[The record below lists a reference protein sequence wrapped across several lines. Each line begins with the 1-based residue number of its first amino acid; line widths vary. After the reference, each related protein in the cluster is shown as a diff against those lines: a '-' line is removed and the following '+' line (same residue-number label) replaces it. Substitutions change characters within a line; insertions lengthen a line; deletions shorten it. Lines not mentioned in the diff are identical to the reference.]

1 MPKKRSN
8 YTDEEKA
15 IALAYY
21 HECHSAKKTVRD
33 LGYPVRSCLNT
44 WIANEGKPKKPRKKN
59 SINKGMSTFE
69 ERLDIVHRCVDLG
82 EDVHLVAKEHN
93 RDVSTVYTWCRIYKK
108 EGHIALMKKSKKKQF
123 ATAVNEI
130 DNIEELKAQMLE
142 LQLENDI
149 LRETI
154 NVLKKDPGINQAAL
168 KNREKAVI
176 VDALKDK
183 YSLPLLLEK
192 LQFSKSSYYY
202 QEKCL
207 RKPDKYLELRKRVRE
222 IFYENKE
229 RYGYRRIWAIL
240 SFGEDA
246 IKISE
251 KVIRRIMKEEG
262 LVAKRPSVKKYSSYK
277 GEITPAVA
285 DVVKRNFHADKPN
298 ELWLTDITE
307 FAIPVGKIYLSALVD
322 CFDGLLPTWTIGLS
336 PNAELVNTMLDKG
349 IALLKDSEHPIV
361 HTDRGCH
368 YRWPGWIERMEE
380 AGLTRSMSKKGCSP
394 DNSACE
400 GVFGRLKNEMFYGI
414 DWKDVTIDEFIQI
427 LNDYLVWYNEDRIKQ
442 SLNYLSPTDY
452 RKRLGLAY

>member
-1 MPKKRSN
+1 MPKKRAN
-8 YTDEEKA
+8 YTEEEKA

-21 HECHSAKKTVRD
+21 HECRSAKKTVRD

-44 WIANEGKPKKPRKKN
+44 WIANEGKPKQPRKKN

-82 EDVHLVAKEHN
+82 EDVHLVAKELC
-93 RDVSTVYTWCRIYKK
+93 RDTSTIYTWCRIYKK
-108 EGHIALMKKSKKKQF
+108 EGHIALMKKTKKKQPV
-123 ATAVNEI
+123 TAVNEI
-130 DNIEELKAQMLE
+130 DNIEELKAKMLE

-192 LQFSKSSYYY
+192 LEFSKSSYYY

-207 RKPDKYLELRKRVRE
+207 RKPDKYLELRERVRE

-229 RYGYRRIWAIL
+229 RSGYRRIWAIL
-240 SFGEDA
+240 SFGENA

-262 LVAKRPSVKKYSSYK
+262 LVAKRPSVKK
-277 GEITPAVA
+277 
-285 DVVKRNFHADKPN
+285 
-298 ELWLTDITE
+298 
-307 FAIPVGKIYLSALVD
+307 
-322 CFDGLLPTWTIGLS
+322 
-336 PNAELVNTMLDKG
+336 
-349 IALLKDSEHPIV
+349 
-361 HTDRGCH
+361 
-368 YRWPGWIERMEE
+368 
-380 AGLTRSMSKKGCSP
+380 
-394 DNSACE
+394 
-400 GVFGRLKNEMFYGI
+400 
-414 DWKDVTIDEFIQI
+414 
-427 LNDYLVWYNEDRIKQ
+427 
-442 SLNYLSPTDY
+442 
-452 RKRLGLAY
+452 